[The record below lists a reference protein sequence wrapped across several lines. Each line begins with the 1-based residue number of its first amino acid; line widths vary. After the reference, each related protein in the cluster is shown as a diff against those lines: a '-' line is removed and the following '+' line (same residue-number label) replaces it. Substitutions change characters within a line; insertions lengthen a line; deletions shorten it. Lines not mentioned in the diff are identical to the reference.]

1 MATLF
6 QEKAEGW
13 FLLNV
18 EGCTPPAQFFA
29 KRVLA
34 RMRDGDVLEV
44 VADTPCCAECIAA
57 MCDEWGD
64 EILEQEHG
72 AGTYR
77 FKIRKVGVLRAA

>member
-6 QEKAEGW
+6 QKKAEGW

-29 KRVLA
+29 KRALA

-57 MCDEWGD
+57 MCDARDD
-64 EILEQEHG
+64 EILEREHG
-72 AGTYR
+72 GGTYR
-77 FKIRKVGVLRAA
+77 FTIRKGGLLRAA